1 MAETTAKLLIV
12 DDDQSIRDAVS
23 DYLEMH
29 GYYVVAVPNVVSFEA
44 KLVSENWDLVI
55 LDLMMPGEDGLSA
68 CRRLSE
74 KCPPILILSAMGDV
88 IDRVAGL
95 EAGACDYLPK
105 PFEPRE
111 LLARIRALLRLGQRN
126 SSNNES
132 AIQSS
137 SDVGSDK
144 EYRFIGWRLL
154 AEDRVLY
161 DPSGLEVT
169 LTHNEMTL
177 LLVFAARPG
186 RLLNRDMLM
195 NLTHGTEAEAFD
207 RSIDLAVSRLRGKLG
222 KDGPAL
228 IETIR
233 GAGYRFRSKGT
244 GH

>member
-1 MAETTAKLLIV
+1 MAQTTAKLLLV
-12 DDDQSIRDAVS
+12 DDDQSIREAVS
-23 DYLEMH
+23 DYLAMH
-29 GYYVVAVPNVVSFEA
+29 GYYVDAVPNVVSFEA
-44 KLVSENWDLVI
+44 KLVNDNWDLVI

-111 LLARIRALLRLGQRN
+111 LLARIRALLRLGQRHALKNNDATQTTISAGSN
-126 SSNNES
+126 S
-132 AIQSS
+132 
-137 SDVGSDK
+137 
-144 EYRFIGWRLL
+144 EYAFMGWRLL

-161 DPSGLEVT
+161 NPSGCEVT

-222 KDGPAL
+222 KDGPEL

-233 GAGYRFRSKGT
+233 GTGYRFRSKGARP
-244 GH
+244 